1 MKHKVYLLPILLLSY
16 LIVLSA
22 CDAPTSPETKI
33 VMEAIENLPEE
44 EFVYA
49 VLDLGPDYKVSN
61 SNSAASNEIVLHEEF
76 ENAPIVGDIQGHFT
90 GEISHTLNA
99 ENGNGL
105 NEGSGYI
112 TLTDGKVWMV
122 EIEGNAE
129 NFETNCHMKCLDDC
143 GQCIF
148 NASFAENWNQRYQL
162 ERKVSLTGYYVRK

>member
-1 MKHKVYLLPILLLSY
+1 MKHKVYLLPILLISC
-16 LIVLSA
+16 LIVLWT
-22 CDAPTSPETKI
+22 CDAKTPTGTKI
-33 VMEAIENLPEE
+33 VMEAIEELPEK
-44 EFVYA
+44 EFVHA

-61 SNSAASNEIVLHEEF
+61 SNSAASDEIVLHEEF
-76 ENAPIVGDIQGHFT
+76 AKAPIVGDIQGHFT
-90 GEISHTLNA
+90 GTITHTLNA
-99 ENGNGL
+99 KNGNGL
-105 NEGSGYI
+105 NEGTGNI

-129 NFETNCHMKCLDDC
+129 NFESNCNMKCLDDC